1 MLNNLI
7 PESLPSNG
15 SIEGFNQGKARRLLS
30 QSVSQSVSLNT
41 PNSFLPIIYFL
52 AISFIISIFLTIPSI
67 SLAEDLKEVT
77 VEGIAIIGED
87 TTKAEARVIALNNA
101 RRNAIEEASG
111 VLVKSETLVSDY
123 SIIFDLIKASS
134 RGLIVQEEIIS
145 EDKKIIKDKTPE
157 GKIIIH
163 ETNAIKLKA
172 LVKPI
177 NQNRSFRIKKL
188 TLHKA
193 GKDEALNLPVFT
205 NNEEAQIKVKVS
217 EDSYI
222 HIFSISQ
229 DGAVTKLLPSKYF
242 PKRFLKANEELIFPD
257 TTQRDMGLRLKV
269 QAPAGLRKAVESL
282 VVIVTK
288 GGDEEFLQDVQSPNL
303 IDLWQELS
311 QIDSSAW
318 ADEMVGYEIRR

>member
-1 MLNNLI
+1 MVNN
-7 PESLPSNG
+7 
-15 SIEGFNQGKARRLLS
+15 KAQRLLS
-30 QSVSQSVSLNT
+30 QSVSQSVLT
-41 PNSFLPIIYFL
+41 THTNSFPSVIASPL
-52 AISFIISIFLTIPSI
+52 AFVIATLNLIQGKQSHFIISLLIILLSTPSIFL
-67 SLAEDLKEVT
+67 ADDLKEVT

-163 ETNAIKLKA
+163 ETHAIKLKA

-193 GKDEALNLPVFT
+193 GKDEALNLPIFT

-229 DGAVTKLLPSKYF
+229 DGAVTKLLPSQYF
-242 PKRFLKANEELIFPD
+242 PPVFLKTGKVVIFPD
-257 TTQRDMGLRLKV
+257 ETQRNLRLHLRVKT
-269 QAPAGLRKAVESL
+269 PEGLKKALESL
-282 VVIVTK
+282 VVVATK
-288 GGDEEFLQDVQSPNL
+288 EALEFLNDINQPTV
-303 IDLWQELS
+303 IDLWKELS
-311 QIDSSAW
+311 EIDSSQW
-318 ADEMVGYEIRR
+318 GEDVVGYGVRG